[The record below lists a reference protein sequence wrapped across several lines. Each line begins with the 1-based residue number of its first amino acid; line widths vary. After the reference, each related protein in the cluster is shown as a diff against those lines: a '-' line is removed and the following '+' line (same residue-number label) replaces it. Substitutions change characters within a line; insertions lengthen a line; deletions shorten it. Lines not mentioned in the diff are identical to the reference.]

1 MNKIEFPRKGF
12 DSKLRSQTKFEGLF
26 LGDVLTTIGKSLDVI
41 TTESQ
46 WSSDEVE
53 CVKLIKKHLRFI
65 LIAQPRYLE
74 IIIRVMKKKYPTL
87 FKSKTPGSFN
97 KRVLKAFGYNGYRKD
112 LMVTLAKWLNI
123 RCCPYCNAQFT
134 LYLYKR
140 VKKYHPHGIAKFQFD
155 HFFNESDY
163 PYLSMS
169 LYNLIPVCTACNHS
183 KLKVDLSVELNPYE
197 TDIASLFSFRAKD
210 PLRLWQGATIKD
222 AMPIRMVPKSR
233 NTAKLVKE
241 LNDNLFFEKQYARFW
256 DVAQEEF
263 DKVYLYPYYSQK
275 GNFPMLTA
283 TAFDKVT
290 FKQLWFDRI
299 TEREDIE
306 RLPLA
311 KFRLDIREQAC
322 AVLGRMIL

>member
-12 DSKLRSQTKFEGLF
+12 DGKLRSQTKFEGLF

-87 FKSKTPGSFN
+87 FLSKAKDSFN
-97 KRVLKAFGYNGYRKD
+97 KRVLKTFDYDGYRAGR
-112 LMVTLAKWLNI
+112 LVTLAKWLNI
-123 RCCPYCNAQFT
+123 RCCPYCDAQFT
-134 LYLYKR
+134 LYLHKI
-140 VKKYHPHGIAKFQFD
+140 VKKYHPKGIAIFHFD
-155 HFFNESDY
+155 HFFNKSDY

-169 LYNLIPVCTACNHS
+169 LYNLIPVCSTCNHT
-183 KLKVDLSVELNPYE
+183 KRK
-197 TDIASLFSFRAKD
+197 AKD
-210 PLRLWQGATIKD
+210 PIKLWQGAAIKD
-222 AMPIRMVPKSR
+222 AIPISMVPKSR
-233 NTAKLVKE
+233 NAAKLVKE

-283 TAFDKVT
+283 TAFDKIT
-290 FKQLWFDRI
+290 FKRLWFDRI

-322 AVLGRMIL
+322 AVLVRMIL

>member
-12 DSKLRSQTKFEGLF
+12 DGISRSQTKFEGLF
-26 LGDVLTTIGKSLDVI
+26 LGDVLTTIGDRLGVI
-41 TTESQ
+41 TTELKCT
-46 WSSDEVE
+46 SDEKD
-53 CVKLIKKHLRFI
+53 CVKFIKKHLHFI
-65 LIAQPRYLE
+65 LIAQPRYLKK
-74 IIIRVMKKKYPTL
+74 IILVMNNKYPTL
-87 FKSKTPGSFN
+87 FLSKAKDSFN
-97 KRVLKAFGYNGYRKD
+97 KRVLKAFDYDGYRAGC
-112 LMVTLAKWLNI
+112 LVTLAKWLNI

-134 LYLYKR
+134 LYLHKI
-140 VKKYHPHGIAKFQFD
+140 VKKYHPKGIAIFHFD
-155 HFFNESDY
+155 HFFNKSDY

-169 LYNLIPVCTACNHS
+169 LYNLIPVCSTCNHT
-183 KLKVDLSVELNPYE
+183 KRKVDLSVELNPYE

-210 PLRLWQGATIKD
+210 PIKLWQGAAIKD
-222 AMPIRMVPKSR
+222 AMPISMVPKSR
-233 NTAKLVKE
+233 NAAKLVKE

-283 TAFDKVT
+283 TAFDKIT
-290 FKQLWFDRI
+290 FKRLWFDRI

>member
-12 DSKLRSQTKFEGLF
+12 DGKFRPQTKFEGLF
-26 LGDVLTTIGKSLDVI
+26 LGDVLTTIGNRLGVI
-41 TTESQ
+41 TTELK
-46 WSSDEVE
+46 WTSDEKD
-53 CVKLIKKHLRFI
+53 CVKFIKKHLHFI
-65 LIAQPRYLE
+65 LIAQPRYLKK
-74 IIIRVMKKKYPTL
+74 IILVMNNKYPTL
-87 FKSKTPGSFN
+87 FLSKAKDSFN
-97 KRVLKAFGYNGYRKD
+97 KRVLKAFDYDGYRAGC
-112 LMVTLAKWLNI
+112 LVTLAKWLNI

-134 LYLYKR
+134 LYLHKI
-140 VKKYHPHGIAKFQFD
+140 VKKYHPKGIAIFHFD
-155 HFFNESDY
+155 HFFNKSDY

-169 LYNLIPVCTACNHS
+169 LYNLIPVCSTCNHT
-183 KLKVDLSVELNPYE
+183 KRKVD
-197 TDIASLFSFRAKD
+197 
-210 PLRLWQGATIKD
+210 LWQGAAIKD
-222 AMPIRMVPKSR
+222 AMPISMVPKSR
-233 NTAKLVKE
+233 NAAKLVKE
-241 LNDNLFFEKQYARFW
+241 LNDNLFFEKQYARFG

-283 TAFDKVT
+283 TAFDKIT
-290 FKQLWFDRI
+290 FKRLWFDRI